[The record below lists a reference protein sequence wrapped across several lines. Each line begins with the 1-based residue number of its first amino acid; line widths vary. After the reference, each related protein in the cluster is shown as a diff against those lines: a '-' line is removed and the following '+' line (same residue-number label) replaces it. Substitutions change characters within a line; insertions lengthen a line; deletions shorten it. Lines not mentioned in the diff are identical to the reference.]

1 MPNEKQEIE
10 ILRQELHRHDH
21 LYYVLDKP
29 EISDREYDRLM
40 QKLKEI
46 EEKHPD
52 WITFDSPTQRV
63 GGEPSKKFQTV
74 THKVPMLSLDNTYN
88 LEEIKDF
95 HNRIIKNLGTEKG
108 IEYVVELK
116 IDGLGVTL
124 VYENG
129 KFIQGATRGDGKSGE
144 DITQNLKT
152 IRSIPLKLS
161 GNFKD
166 YPYLEVRGEV
176 YMNHKGFQSLNED
189 REKNE
194 EALFANPRN
203 AAAGSLRLLDS
214 RITATRPLDIW
225 IYSLGYVDGPVFAS
239 HYDSLQKLKSFGLR
253 VNPTTRLC
261 RTFDAVLIMIQEW
274 QTRKSSLDYDV
285 DGLVVKIND
294 LKAQDRLGN
303 TTKHPRWAV
312 AYKYEAEEAVTK
324 VLDIKVQVGR
334 TGSITPVAEL
344 EPVFLSGSTVKRA
357 TLHNEDEVKRL
368 KVDVGDE
375 VVIIK
380 AGEIIP
386 KVVRLVNPK
395 PENQQTKFKMP
406 KYCPECETPILRLE
420 GEAAWRCPNFSC
432 PAQLKE
438 RLLHFAS
445 RNAMDIDHLGSA
457 IVEQLVEAKQVKTF
471 SDLYTLKKE
480 ELAEME
486 RLADKSA
493 QNLIDAIEQS
503 KMAGLSRFIHA
514 LGIRFVGQRVSQVL
528 AETFQSIENLQ
539 NATSEELE
547 AVEEIGPK
555 IAQSLLEFFQE
566 QNNQDEIKRLKELG
580 LKMAAEEKSKG
591 KNNLDGKQ
599 FVLTGTL
606 ETMTR
611 DEAKRKILDAGGRV
625 TSTVST
631 KTDYLVVGAN
641 PGSKLAKAKK
651 LEVMVLSEKE
661 FGNLI

>member
-1 MPNEKQEIE
+1 MSNEKQEIE
-10 ILRQELHRHDH
+10 ALRKELHRHDH
-21 LYYVLDKP
+21 LYYVKDQP

-40 QKLKEI
+40 QKLKDI
-46 EEKHPD
+46 EGKHPD
-52 WITFDSPTQRV
+52 WITIDSPTQRV
-63 GGEPSKKFQTV
+63 GGKPSKKFQPV

-95 HNRIIKNLGTEKG
+95 HNRVIKNLGTEKG

-124 VYENG
+124 AYENG
-129 KFIQGATRGDGKSGE
+129 KFVQGATRGDGKSGE

-161 GNFKD
+161 SNVKD

-176 YMNHKGFQSLNED
+176 YMNHKGFQTLNAE

-225 IYSLGYVDGPVFAS
+225 IYSLGYVDGPAFDS
-239 HYDSLQKLKSFGLR
+239 HYDSLQKMKSFGLR
-253 VNPTTRLC
+253 VNPSTRLC
-261 RTFDAVLIMIQEW
+261 KTFDEVLAMIQEW
-274 QTRKSSLDYDV
+274 QAQKSTLDYDI

-294 LKAQDRLGN
+294 LKAQARLGS

-312 AYKYEAEEAVTK
+312 AYKYEAEEAVTE
-324 VLDIKVQVGR
+324 VLDIRVQVGR

-344 EPVFLSGSTVKRA
+344 KPVFLSGSTVKRA

-368 KVDVGDE
+368 KVDVGDK

-386 KVVRLVNPK
+386 KVVRLVKPK

-406 KYCPECETPILRLE
+406 RQCPECGTSIVRPE

-445 RNAMDIDHLGSA
+445 RDAMDIDHLGSA
-457 IVEQLVEAKQVKTF
+457 IVDQLVESKRVITF
-471 SDLYTLKKE
+471 SDLYTLEKE

-493 QNLIDAIEQS
+493 QNLIDALEKS
-503 KMAGLSRFIHA
+503 KHADLSRFIYA

-528 AETFQSIENLQ
+528 AETFQSVDKLR

-566 QNNQDEIKRLKELG
+566 KSNQKEIERLKKLG
-580 LKMAAEEKSKG
+580 LKMTVEKKSKG
-591 KNNLDGKQ
+591 EKKLDGKQ

-631 KTDYLVVGAN
+631 KTDYLVVGEN

-651 LEVMVLSEKE
+651 LEVIVLSEKE